1 MSEPDDHR
9 KHASTVVLSHPD
21 ELSAWG
27 RDQIEADRYRNY
39 LRKKLQRREEISV
52 GDQLEEFADV
62 GCCGDT
68 LDIAF
73 RVEALEGGET
83 VGPETEVAYVDRE
96 EEMAGGWLVQSASA
110 PARE

>member
-1 MSEPDDHR
+1 MSERDER
-9 KHASTVVLSHPD
+9 VERASTVVLSHPD

-27 RDQIEADRYRNY
+27 RDQIGTDRYRNY
-39 LRKKLQRREEISV
+39 LRKKLQRRETVSV
-52 GDQLEEFADV
+52 GDQFEEFADV

-83 VGPETEVAYVDRE
+83 VGPETEVVYIERD
-96 EEMAGGWLVQSASA
+96 EEMAGGWLVQSAGA